1 MSVCRC
7 LRSGVSLICP
17 GVRKFCVKLGVFTR
31 AWAQNGGLGKMS
43 LCRVIR
49 SAAQNFRMAQVL
61 ADFWRTQNVLTVDD
75 FGNSGFSDK
84 I

>member
-7 LRSGVSLICP
+7 PEERYFDLALGSEFVGE
-17 GVRKFCVKLGVFTR
+17 LGVLTG

-49 SAAQNFRMAQVL
+49 SAAQISEWSRYWRI
-61 ADFWRTQNVLTVDD
+61 FWRTQNVLTVDD